1 MMVRCVIFFLS
12 AADFEPDFPNSVSS
26 TPHKPALHI
35 RKSKGGHVNSKFW
48 GQCENVLKYRS
59 PVRKVE
65 RKSYL
70 PCKYVLCSVVNTGL
84 PQKGSYFISLDHYK
98 TTTWPWGFGCV
109 TDERE
114 KMNEFKGIN
123 SFKAVKFIMEMEQ
136 YPWEII
142 YRALSALWG
151 LKVCVARGGN
161 TRHEM

>member
-1 MMVRCVIFFLS
+1 M
-12 AADFEPDFPNSVSS
+12 
-26 TPHKPALHI
+26 
-35 RKSKGGHVNSKFW
+35 
-48 GQCENVLKYRS
+48 
-59 PVRKVE
+59 
-65 RKSYL
+65 
-70 PCKYVLCSVVNTGL
+70 
-84 PQKGSYFISLDHYK
+84 
-98 TTTWPWGFGCV
+98 

-136 YPWEII
+136 YPREII